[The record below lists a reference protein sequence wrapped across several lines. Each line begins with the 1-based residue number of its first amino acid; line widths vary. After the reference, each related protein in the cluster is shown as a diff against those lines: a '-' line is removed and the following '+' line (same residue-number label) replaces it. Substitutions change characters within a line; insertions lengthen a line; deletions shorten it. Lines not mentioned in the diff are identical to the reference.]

1 MAELFQPLQIG
12 GLSIESWQVEAS
24 ARLISCVFVGFLI
37 GLEREFHGRAAGLR
51 THILVCVGCCLVML
65 VSLHIPR
72 LYEGISPDNTVIR
85 LDPAR
90 LAYGVLTGI
99 GFLGAGVI
107 LKLKEGGTAIHGLT
121 TAASLWCTA
130 AFGLGLGVGLYYLV
144 AFAAVLVIMS
154 LWAGRFFSIM
164 RTHEYRTLV
173 ITSVYDRSNFDGL
186 ERSFHASRLKVQK
199 MAVERESGLSKVK
212 YTLRIIGREAT
223 ATQAVQVA
231 LAEHHDWIDKFEIE

>member
-1 MAELFQPLQIG
+1 VTELEPWQI
-12 GLSIESWQVEAS
+12 EAGV
-24 ARLISCVFVGFLI
+24 RLLACVVVGFII

-51 THILVCVGCCLVML
+51 THILVCVGCCLVMV

-72 LYEGISPDNTVIR
+72 LYEGIDPDSTVVR

-130 AFGLGLGVGLYYLV
+130 ALGLGLGVGLYYLV
-144 AFAAVLVIMS
+144 AFAVVLVIMS
-154 LWAGRFFSIM
+154 LWAGRFFSAM
-164 RTHEYRTLV
+164 RTHEYRTLT
-173 ITSVYDRSNFDGL
+173 INSAAEDSDFDGL
-186 ERSFHASRLKVQK
+186 ERSFRTARLKVQK
-199 MAVERESGLSKVK
+199 MAVEREGGLSKVK
-212 YTLRIIGREAT
+212 YTLRIIGHDST
-223 ATQAVQVA
+223 ATQAVQKA
-231 LAEHHDWIDKFEIE
+231 LAGHDWIDKFEIE